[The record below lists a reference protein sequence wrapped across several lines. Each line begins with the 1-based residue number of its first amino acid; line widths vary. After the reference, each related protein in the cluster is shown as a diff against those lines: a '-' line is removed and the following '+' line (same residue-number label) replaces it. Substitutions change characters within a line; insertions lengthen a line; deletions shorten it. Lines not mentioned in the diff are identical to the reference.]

1 MPHSTARAFGWVE
14 QGLVPDRV
22 IRLGIRRLL
31 KDRLDEMHAG
41 DAEAAEQA
49 NQAFID
55 DMRRAPI
62 ALVPGKANEQHYE
75 VPADFFASVLAGR
88 IGGTAGHPLR
98 RAAGW
103 ALLAAA
109 CLSLMAVLPGRLGIF
124 VIMAMGFPTAMYNA
138 VLPAWMSERFAEHGQ
153 GRIMGLLST
162 IFCISNVVVALTG
175 GWVALASTRW
185 MMAFG
190 GVAAVGAALLMLRLA
205 RTESRAYL
213 ASAG

>member
-1 MPHSTARAFGWVE
+1 
-14 QGLVPDRV
+14 
-22 IRLGIRRLL
+22 
-31 KDRLDEMHAG
+31 
-41 DAEAAEQA
+41 
-49 NQAFID
+49 
-55 DMRRAPI
+55 
-62 ALVPGKANEQHYE
+62 
-75 VPADFFASVLAGR
+75 
-88 IGGTAGHPLR
+88 
-98 RAAGW
+98 
-103 ALLAAA
+103 
-109 CLSLMAVLPGRLGIF
+109 VLPGRLGIF